1 MYREEDVKD
10 LASFLL
16 VKEFIGFGDFVL
28 IYLSCDGDNSVV
40 ITYYVDTASGVKHY
54 TANRFSME
62 SITSRESLQHIIEG
76 SSVPIDTFLLNYNR
90 GTNKVDEFLIN
101 CNPPE

>member
-28 IYLSCDGDNSVV
+28 IYLSCDEDDSVV
-40 ITYYVDTASGVKHY
+40 ITYYVNTASGVKPY

-62 SITSRESLQHIIEG
+62 SITYKKNSNTI
-76 SSVPIDTFLLNYNR
+76 
-90 GTNKVDEFLIN
+90 
-101 CNPPE
+101 